1 MIYFFLFGKVC
12 YLFQIFFYSLEI
24 ILWDIYHKKKTFY
37 QKDIR
42 QYGSGNLGSTN
53 AFRVLGK
60 KGGTIVFIL
69 DVLKGGLAVLAAMY
83 LGATIHPLII
93 SMFALI
99 GHIYPIFANF
109 KGGKAVATSAGI
121 ILFYSPLLFITLFII
136 FVISLKIWKMVSLSS
151 TIISIA
157 AVLIVWFGHY
167 DLTAKIMFTLFA
179 AMIIIKHIPNYKRI
193 LNGTENKVS
202 F

>member
-1 MIYFFLFGKVC
+1 MINFILIIAA
-12 YLFQIFFYSLEI
+12 YLLGSFPSALVIG
-24 ILWDIYHKKKTFY
+24 KTFY

-93 SMFALI
+93 AMFALI
-99 GHIYPIFANF
+99 GHIYPVFANF

-121 ILFYSPLLFITLFII
+121 ILFYSPILFITLFII
-136 FVISLKIWKMVSLSS
+136 FVVSLKIWKMVSLSS
-151 TIISIA
+151 TIISVA
-157 AVLIVWFGHY
+157 AVLIVWFGNY
-167 DLTAKIMFTLFA
+167 DFTAQIMFTLFA

>member
-1 MIYFFLFGKVC
+1 MINFILIIAA
-12 YLFQIFFYSLEI
+12 YLLGSFPSALVIG
-24 ILWDIYHKKKTFY
+24 KTFY

-193 LNGTENKVS
+193 LNGTETKV
-202 F
+202 

>member
-1 MIYFFLFGKVC
+1 MIN
-12 YLFQIFFYSLEI
+12 I
-24 ILWDIYHKKKTFY
+24 ILIIVAYLLGSFPSALVIGKTFY

-42 QYGSGNLGSTN
+42 NYGSGNLGSTN

-60 KGGTIVFIL
+60 KGGAVVFIL
-69 DVLKGGLAVLAAMY
+69 DILKGGLALLIATY
-83 LGATIHPLII
+83 GGATISPLII
-93 SMFALI
+93 AMFALI

-121 ILFYSPLLFITLFII
+121 ILFYSPILFVTLFII
-136 FVISLKIWKMVSLSS
+136 FVITLKIWKMVSLSS

-157 AVLIVWFGHY
+157 AVFIVWFGNY
-167 DLTAKIMFTLFA
+167 DLIAQIMFSIFA
-179 AMIIIKHIPNYKRI
+179 ALIIIKHIPNYKRI

-202 F
+202 FL

>member
-1 MIYFFLFGKVC
+1 MINFILIIAA
-12 YLFQIFFYSLEI
+12 YLLGSFHSALVIG
-24 ILWDIYHKKKTFY
+24 KTFY

>member
-1 MIYFFLFGKVC
+1 MIN
-12 YLFQIFFYSLEI
+12 I
-24 ILWDIYHKKKTFY
+24 ILIIVAYLLGSFPSALVIGKTFY

-42 QYGSGNLGSTN
+42 NYGSGNLGSTN

-60 KGGTIVFIL
+60 KGGAVVFIL
-69 DVLKGGLAVLAAMY
+69 DILKGGLALLIATY
-83 LGATIHPLII
+83 GGATISPLII
-93 SMFALI
+93 AMFALI

-121 ILFYSPLLFITLFII
+121 ILFYSPILFVTLFII
-136 FVISLKIWKMVSLSS
+136 FVITLKIWKMVSLSS

-157 AVLIVWFGHY
+157 AVFIVWFGNY
-167 DLTAKIMFTLFA
+167 DLTAQIMFSIFA
-179 AMIIIKHIPNYKRI
+179 ALIIIKHIPNYKRI

-202 F
+202 FL

>member
-1 MIYFFLFGKVC
+1 MINFILIIAA
-12 YLFQIFFYSLEI
+12 YLLGSFPSALVIG
-24 ILWDIYHKKKTFY
+24 KTFY

-121 ILFYSPLLFITLFII
+121 ILFYSPLLFITLFVI

>member
-1 MIYFFLFGKVC
+1 MNN
-12 YLFQIFFYSLEI
+12 I
-24 ILWDIYHKKKTFY
+24 ILMIVAYLLGSFPSALVIGKTFY

-42 QYGSGNLGSTN
+42 NYGSGNLGSTN

-60 KGGTIVFIL
+60 KGGAVVFIL
-69 DVLKGGLAVLAAMY
+69 DILKGGLALLIATY
-83 LGATIHPLII
+83 GGATISPLII
-93 SMFALI
+93 AVFALI

-121 ILFYSPLLFITLFII
+121 ILFYSPVLFAILFII
-136 FVISLKIWKMVSLSS
+136 FVIPLKIWKMVSLSS

-157 AVLIVWFGHY
+157 AVFIVWFGNY
-167 DLTAKIMFTLFA
+167 DLTAQIMFSIFA
-179 AMIIIKHIPNYKRI
+179 ALIIIKHIPNYKRI

-202 F
+202 FL

>member
-1 MIYFFLFGKVC
+1 MINFILIIAA
-12 YLFQIFFYSLEI
+12 YLLGSFPSALVIG
-24 ILWDIYHKKKTFY
+24 KTFY

-83 LGATIHPLII
+83 LGATIHPLIL

>member
-1 MIYFFLFGKVC
+1 MINFILIIAA
-12 YLFQIFFYSLEI
+12 YLLGSFPSALVIG
-24 ILWDIYHKKKTFY
+24 KTFY

-179 AMIIIKHIPNYKRI
+179 AMIIITHIPNYKRI

>member
-1 MIYFFLFGKVC
+1 MINFILIIAA
-12 YLFQIFFYSLEI
+12 YLLGSFPSALVIG
-24 ILWDIYHKKKTFY
+24 KTFY

-179 AMIIIKHIPNYKRI
+179 AMIIINHIPNYKRI

>member
-1 MIYFFLFGKVC
+1 MINFILIIAA
-12 YLFQIFFYSLEI
+12 YLLGSFPSALVIG
-24 ILWDIYHKKKTFY
+24 KTFY

-157 AVLIVWFGHY
+157 AVLIVWLGHY

>member
-1 MIYFFLFGKVC
+1 MINFILIIAA
-12 YLFQIFFYSLEI
+12 YLLGSFPSALVIG
-24 ILWDIYHKKKTFY
+24 KTFY

-121 ILFYSPLLFITLFII
+121 ILFYSPLLFITLVII

>member
-1 MIYFFLFGKVC
+1 MINFILIIAA
-12 YLFQIFFYSLEI
+12 YLLGSCPSALVIG
-24 ILWDIYHKKKTFY
+24 KTFY

-167 DLTAKIMFTLFA
+167 NLTAKIMFTLFA

>member
-1 MIYFFLFGKVC
+1 MINFILIIVA
-12 YLFQIFFYSLEI
+12 YLLGSFPSALVIG
-24 ILWDIYHKKKTFY
+24 KTFY
-37 QKDIR
+37 NKDIR

-60 KGGTIVFIL
+60 KGGATVFIL
-69 DVLKGGLAVLAAMY
+69 DILKGGLAVLAAMY
-83 LGATIHPLII
+83 LGATIHPLIVAV
-93 SMFALI
+93 FALI

-109 KGGKAVATSAGI
+109 VGGKAVATSAGI
-121 ILFYSPLLFITLFII
+121 ILFYSPVLFVTLFII

-157 AVLIVWFGHY
+157 AVLIVWFGNY
-167 DLTAKIMFTLFA
+167 DLTAQIMFTIFA
-179 AMIIIKHIPNYKRI
+179 ALIIIKHIPNYKRI

-202 F
+202 FL

>member
-1 MIYFFLFGKVC
+1 MINLILIIVA
-12 YLFQIFFYSLEI
+12 YLLGSFPSALVIG
-24 ILWDIYHKKKTFY
+24 KTFY

-42 QYGSGNLGSTN
+42 EYGSGNLGSTN

-60 KGGTIVFIL
+60 KGGLAVFIL
-69 DVLKGGLAVLAAMY
+69 DILKGGLAVLAAMY

-93 SMFALI
+93 AVFALI

-109 KGGKAVATSAGI
+109 KGGKAVATAAGI
-121 ILFYSPLLFITLFII
+121 ILFYSPILFVTLFII
-136 FVISLKIWKMVSLSS
+136 FVITLKIWKMVSLSS

-157 AVLIVWFGHY
+157 TVFIVWLGNY
-167 DLTAKIMFTLFA
+167 DLTAQIMFTLFA
-179 AMIIIKHIPNYKRI
+179 ILIIVKHIPNYKRI

>member
-1 MIYFFLFGKVC
+1 MINFILIIAA
-12 YLFQIFFYSLEI
+12 YLLGSFPSALVIG
-24 ILWDIYHKKKTFY
+24 KTFY

-83 LGATIHPLII
+83 LGATIH
-93 SMFALI
+93 
-99 GHIYPIFANF
+99 IFANF

>member
-1 MIYFFLFGKVC
+1 MRNLILMIIA
-12 YLFQIFFYSLEI
+12 YLLGSFPSALVIG
-24 ILWDIYHKKKTFY
+24 KTFY
-37 QKDIR
+37 NKDIR
-42 QYGSGNLGSTN
+42 NYGSGNLVSTN

-60 KGGTIVFIL
+60 KGGAIVFIL
-69 DVLKGGLAVLAAMY
+69 DILKGGLAFLIAKYA
-83 LGATIHPLII
+83 GATISPLII
-93 SMFALI
+93 AVFALI

-136 FVISLKIWKMVSLSS
+136 FVITLKIWKMVSLSS

-157 AVLIVWFGHY
+157 AVFIVWLGNY
-167 DLTAKIMFTLFA
+167 DLTARIMLTIFA
-179 AMIIIKHIPNYKRI
+179 VFIIIKHIPNYKRI

-202 F
+202 FL

>member
-1 MIYFFLFGKVC
+1 MINFIL
-12 YLFQIFFYSLEI
+12 I
-24 ILWDIYHKKKTFY
+24 IAAYVLGSFPSALVIGKTFY

>member
-1 MIYFFLFGKVC
+1 MINFILIIAA
-12 YLFQIFFYSLEI
+12 YLLGSFPSALVIG
-24 ILWDIYHKKKTFY
+24 KTFY

-109 KGGKAVATSAGI
+109 KGG
-121 ILFYSPLLFITLFII
+121 
-136 FVISLKIWKMVSLSS
+136 
-151 TIISIA
+151 
-157 AVLIVWFGHY
+157 
-167 DLTAKIMFTLFA
+167 
-179 AMIIIKHIPNYKRI
+179 
-193 LNGTENKVS
+193 
-202 F
+202 